1 MDTARQAR
9 VAFYL
14 TGKRPGAELEPVAG
28 MDLTP
33 ALLAAYRDLT
43 RLRYDYPLVLRED
56 ADMSAC
62 ARPLSALV
70 DEALRESARDDDD
83 ERFSRR
89 VLRLEELV
97 RKAAAAGPPRTLSEL
112 WAEAAE
118 QMGAADDDGL
128 REDLDRAA
136 GAAGTEGIVC
146 DCDAGLPSRLFFHL
160 WRTAQRDKSARLER
174 GLASRIQKLTDILRA
189 DTARSKEGRSP
200 ECLQAA
206 IGGLDAEAFDFQAM
220 SRVLVRTANQTT
232 LTETRRQRLEA
243 LIGALGRYRFTPE
256 TFFFKSCVEALK
268 AWQDRFGVLVEVAR
282 AIAMAELEIAGDYRE
297 DRHDVFF
304 DEYGADGL
312 APEDLALFADYLVC
326 VNASAMDASEQ
337 AALME
342 LLSSGLPVKILIQT
356 DDVLEAAMHGP
367 GQQGFG
373 RSALHFANMALGL
386 NEVYVLQS
394 PASALPQMS
403 HTIAEGMKYPGT
415 AIFSVFSGA
424 SPSAVGLPPYLLSA
438 AAAESRAFPIFV
450 YDPSAGPDMA
460 SRFSLAGNPQPEE
473 DWPKHPLNYEDA
485 DRRGVSDTVAF
496 TFADFA
502 SLDERF
508 ARHLARVPAA
518 GWDEAMI
525 PVSAALAGE
534 AEPDPERVPCIQM
547 VDRLDRLQHVLV
559 DEKLLREARRCR
571 EAWHNLQELGGI
583 HNSYAERL
591 LAEGRLA
598 PEMDTDVAAGTS
610 TEPDKET
617 AAPTVPEPE
626 TVVEGESE
634 PSPDEAYIETARC
647 TTCNECT
654 QINDKMFAYDDNR
667 QAYIADRT
675 AGTYA
680 QLVEAA
686 ESCQVSII
694 HPGKPLDPDEPGLDE
709 LMKRAEPFI

>member
-43 RLRYDYPLVLRED
+43 KLRYDYPLVLRED
-56 ADMSAC
+56 GDISAA

-70 DEALRESARDDDD
+70 DEALRQSVRDDDD
-83 ERFSRR
+83 ERYSRR
-89 VLRLEELV
+89 VLRLEERV

-118 QMGAADDDGL
+118 HMGAADDDGL
-128 REDLDRAA
+128 REDLERAA
-136 GAAGTEGIVC
+136 EAAGMEGVVC
-146 DCDAGLPSRLFFHL
+146 DCDPGLPSRLFFHL
-160 WRTAQRDKSARLER
+160 WRMVQLDKSARLEL
-174 GLASRIQKLTDILRA
+174 GLARLVQKLTDILRA
-189 DTARSKEGRSP
+189 DNARSIKGRSP
-200 ECLQAA
+200 ESLQAA
-206 IGGLDAEAFDFQAM
+206 IGGLDAEAFDFEAM
-220 SRVLVRTANQTT
+220 SQVLVRTANQTT

-243 LIGALGRYRFTPE
+243 LIGALGRYRFAPDAY
-256 TFFFKSCVEALK
+256 FFGSCVEALK
-268 AWQDRFGVLVEVAR
+268 AWQDRFGMLVDVAR

-312 APEDLALFADYLVC
+312 APDDLAQFADYLVC

-337 AALME
+337 ASLME
-342 LLSSGLPVKILIQT
+342 LLSSGLPFKILIQT
-356 DDVLEAAMHGP
+356 DDVLEAAMHTP
-367 GQQGFG
+367 GKQGFG
-373 RSALHFANMALGL
+373 RSAPHFANMALGL
-386 NEVYVLQS
+386 NEVYVMQS
-394 PASALPQMS
+394 PASALPQLS
-403 HTIAEGMKYPGT
+403 DPIAEGMRYPET
-415 AIFSVFSGA
+415 ALFSVFSGA
-424 SPSAVGLPPYLLSA
+424 SPYAGTLPPYLLSA
-438 AAAESRAFPIFV
+438 ASAESRAFPIFA

-460 SRFSLAGNPQPEE
+460 SRFSLAGNPQPEQ
-473 DWPKHPLNYEDA
+473 DWPEHPLHYEDA
-485 DRRGVSDTVAF
+485 DRQGVSDTVAF
-496 TFADFA
+496 TFVDFA

-508 ARHLARVPAA
+508 ARHLARVPT
-518 GWDEAMI
+518 GGRDEAMI
-525 PVSAALAGE
+525 PVSEALVAEAG
-534 AEPDPERVPCIQM
+534 PGPERVPCIQM
-547 VDRLDRLQHVLV
+547 VDGQDRLQQVLV

-591 LAEGRLA
+591 LAEGRLQ
-598 PEMDTDVAAGTS
+598 PEADTDAAAETLAK
-610 TEPDKET
+610 PDKESASPSVPVDE
-617 AAPTVPEPE
+617 AAVE
-626 TVVEGESE
+626 TESE
-634 PSPDEAYIETARC
+634 PSPDEAFIETARC

-654 QINDKMFAYDDNR
+654 EINDKMFAYDDNR

-709 LMKRAEPFI
+709 LVKRAEPFI